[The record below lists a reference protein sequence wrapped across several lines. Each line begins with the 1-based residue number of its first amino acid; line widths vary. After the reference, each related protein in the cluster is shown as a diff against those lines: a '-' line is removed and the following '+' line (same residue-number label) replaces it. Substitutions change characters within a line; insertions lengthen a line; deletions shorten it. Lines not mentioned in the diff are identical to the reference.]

1 MSKILFISTR
11 YPYPIFGGDKL
22 RSHDILKFL
31 SKKNKIDL
39 VCLNKEKK
47 IEKKLKF
54 CKNIK
59 VFHLNIFFRIFN
71 ILFSFLKLEPL
82 QNGYYFSSEMKNYI
96 NDVKNEYDVIIC
108 HLLRASQYLPD
119 NYTKK
124 KILDSTDLLSSN
136 YKQSI
141 EQLSIINPLKYIYI
155 LEKILVDRY
164 ENKIFKKFNNIV
176 FVSNSDARK
185 AKKKVPKKSII
196 KVVENSKSFEFKL
209 FKHKKNNKKIIFV
222 GNIKYLPNKL
232 ACFDFTKNV
241 LEKINLR
248 YPEIEFHI
256 IGDISVID
264 KFLLE
269 KNKNV
274 IVHGKVNNLKNVL
287 KNSICGLC
295 NVQVTTGF
303 QNKILTYMSYGL
315 PTILSFNSFVKTRFE
330 QNKEVLVFKNNKELI
345 RNIFQLKQNKKLAE
359 KLGTNSEKIVKK
371 RYNSN
376 KVLPKYSK
384 II

>member
-39 VCLNKEKK
+39 VCLDKEKK

-59 VFHLNIFFRIFN
+59 VFHSNIFFRIFN

-82 QNGYYFSSEMKNYI
+82 QNGYYFSREMKNYI
-96 NDVKNEYDVIIC
+96 NNVKNKYDVIIC
-108 HLLRASQYLPD
+108 HLLRASQYLPND
-119 NYTKK
+119 YTKK

-164 ENKIFKKFNNIV
+164 ENKIFKKFHNIV
-176 FVSNSDARK
+176 FVSDSDARK
-185 AKKKVPKKSII
+185 AKKKVSKKNII

-232 ACFDFTKNV
+232 ACFDFTKNL
-241 LEKINLR
+241 LEKINLK

-256 IGDISVID
+256 IGDISVIN
-264 KFLLE
+264 KFLLIFI
-269 KNKNV
+269 N
-274 IVHGKVNNLKNVL
+274 
-287 KNSICGLC
+287 
-295 NVQVTTGF
+295 
-303 QNKILTYMSYGL
+303 
-315 PTILSFNSFVKTRFE
+315 PTF
-330 QNKEVLVFKNNKELI
+330 
-345 RNIFQLKQNKKLAE
+345 
-359 KLGTNSEKIVKK
+359 
-371 RYNSN
+371 
-376 KVLPKYSK
+376 
-384 II
+384 

>member
-1 MSKILFISTR
+1 MCQ
-11 YPYPIFGGDKL
+11 
-22 RSHDILKFL
+22 
-31 SKKNKIDL
+31 
-39 VCLNKEKK
+39 V
-47 IEKKLKF
+47 
-54 CKNIK
+54 
-59 VFHLNIFFRIFN
+59 
-71 ILFSFLKLEPL
+71 LFSFLKLEPL
-82 QNGYYFSSEMKNYI
+82 QNGYYISSEMKNYI
-96 NDVKNEYDVIIC
+96 NNVKNKYDVIIC
-108 HLLRASQYLPD
+108 HLLRASQYLPND
-119 NYTKK
+119 YTKK

-164 ENKIFKKFNNIV
+164 ENKIFKKFHNIV
-176 FVSNSDARK
+176 FVSDSDARK
-185 AKKKVPKKSII
+185 AKKKVSKKNII

-241 LEKINLR
+241 LEKINLK

-256 IGDISVID
+256 IGDISVIN
-264 KFLLE
+264 KFLLK

-274 IVHGKVNNLKNVL
+274 IVHGKVNNLKKIL

-303 QNKILTYMSYGL
+303 QNKILPYMSYGL

-330 QNKEVLVFKNNKELI
+330 QNKEVLVFKNNEELI